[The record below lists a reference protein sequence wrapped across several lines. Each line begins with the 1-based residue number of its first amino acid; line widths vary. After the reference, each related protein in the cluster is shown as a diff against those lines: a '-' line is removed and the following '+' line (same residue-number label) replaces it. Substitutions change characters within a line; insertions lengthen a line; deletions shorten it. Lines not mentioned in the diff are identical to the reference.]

1 MWRVGVSTV
10 RAGGQNVAATGEQNK
25 STEEDT
31 KFEHP

>member
-10 RAGGQNVAATGEQNK
+10 RAGELNIARTGELNK

-31 KFEHP
+31 KFELP